1 MAAGNWTFYNDFKEK
16 LAKAEIDLDS
26 DTLKCL
32 LTTSSYTPSATH
44 SQLSDITN
52 EVTDSDYARQTLGS
66 VTVTETGGTVTFDCA
81 DISFGSSVT
90 ITGKYAVI
98 YDDTA
103 TNDPLIVYVDL
114 DTGGGSVSSTS
125 STFQIT
131 INASGVF
138 TLA

>member
-1 MAAGNWTFYNDFKEK
+1 MSAGNWTFYNDFKEK
-16 LAKAEIDLDS
+16 LAKAEIDLDN

-44 SQLSDITN
+44 SVLTDITN
-52 EVTDSDYARQTLGS
+52 ECADSDYARQTLGS
-66 VTVTETGGTVTFDCA
+66 VTVSETGGTVTFDCA
-81 DISFGSSVT
+81 DISFGSAVT
-90 ITGKYAVI
+90 ITAKYAVLF
-98 YDDTA
+98 DDTVA
-103 TNDPLIVYVDL
+103 NDPLIVYVDL
-114 DTGGGSVSSTS
+114 NTAGGSVSSTS

>member
-1 MAAGNWTFYNDFKEK
+1 MSAGNWTFYNDFKEK
-16 LAKAEIDLDS
+16 LAKAEIDLDN

-90 ITGKYAVI
+90 ITGKYAVL